1 MRNFFVYVRFPELP
15 TSHAEQ
21 TATVQAGNLALA
33 AKRALENICRREH
46 VRGRRIHEAVIRVNQ
61 SETSK
66 QDHANAAECNGPR

>member
-1 MRNFFVYVRFPELP
+1 MRSFFVYVRFPELP
-15 TSHAEQ
+15 ASHAEQ

-33 AKRALENICRREH
+33 AKRGLENIRRREH

-66 QDHANAAECNGPR
+66 QNPCQ